1 MGIESTIIDCTGDSP
16 RIVRL
21 GAITKEMIEEVSSL
35 NDLESVS
42 IIRASG
48 TLPRHYSPRAKV
60 LIDQQAVAG
69 QGLIALSDQPTP
81 AGVIRLASPS
91 SIEEYAHDLYGA
103 LRKADAEGLSGVC
116 VFLPR
121 GGGLAEAIRD
131 RLIRAASED

>member
-1 MGIESTIIDCTGDSP
+1 MLFRS
-16 RIVRL
+16 VRL
-21 GAITKEMIEEVSSL
+21 GAITKEMIEGVTSL

-42 IIRASG
+42 KIRASG

-60 LIDQQAVAG
+60 LIDQGPVQG

-91 SIEEYAHDLYGA
+91 SVEEYAHDLYGG
-103 LRKADAEGLSGVC
+103 LRKADANGLSEVC
-116 VFLPR
+116 VFLPK

-131 RLIRAASED
+131 RVMRAASEG